1 MKRKASSVQQNK
13 IVKRQ
18 RRDAMYMAL
27 PKGRPGYGSVAR
39 TRGAAVQGEM
49 KYFDSE
55 LAGAVINASAT
66 WTACYA
72 DPTAQPVAN
81 INCLFCPTQGA
92 GIAQRIGKAAK
103 LCKIRIYGQVTRGT
117 ADAGAVGVSGG
128 SVRLILYQDMQTNA
142 AQVNTNVLMRSS
154 AAANNTVAVHTPQ
167 NTDGFGRF
175 RVLKDKLYT
184 LDDPNMTTGNDSNE
198 IVKHFKWTVKFKTP
212 IEVHFNATNG
222 GTIADIIDH
231 SFHLA
236 ANTDIPAS
244 VATISYH
251 CRCCFKE

>member
-27 PKGRPGYGSVAR
+27 PKGRPGYSSVAR

-55 LAGAVINASAT
+55 LAGASVNTSDS
-66 WTACYA
+66 WNACYA

-81 INCLFCPTQGA
+81 IDCLFCPTQGA
-92 GIAQRIGKAAK
+92 GINQRIGKCAK
-103 LCKIRIYGQVTRGT
+103 LEKIRIYGQVTRGGV
-117 ADAGAVGVSGG
+117 DAGSVGLQGG
-128 SVRLILYQDMQTNA
+128 SVRVILFQDMQTNSA
-142 AQVNTNVLMRSS
+142 RVNTNVLMKASTTG
-154 AAANNTVAVHTPQ
+154 NTTVGVHMPQ
-167 NTDGFGRF
+167 STDGFGRF

-184 LDDPNMTTGNDSNE
+184 LDNPNMTNFNDSNE
-198 IVKHFKWTVKFKTP
+198 IVKHFKWTIRFKQP

-236 ANTDIPAS
+236 ANTDIPGS
-244 VATISYH
+244 LATISYH